1 METPLTWLEPPFVL
15 AEEILDM
22 FSRDSWLSL
31 LPFVLVCFAAAGIGS
46 SFTRKS
52 VHTWYGQLNK
62 PHWNPPKWIFG
73 PVWSFL
79 YLMMAI
85 SAWLVWREAGWL
97 GAKFPL
103 ILFGIQL
110 LLNVT
115 WSAVFFGRRTIGAA
129 FGEILL
135 LWTTVIATTVA
146 FYPFSLLAAWLLIPY
161 VAWVA
166 FASYLN
172 FRIWQMN

>member
-1 METPLTWLEPPFVL
+1 
-15 AEEILDM
+15 M

-31 LPFVLVCFAAAGIGS
+31 LPFALVCFAAAAIGS
-46 SFTRKS
+46 IFSKS
-52 VHTWYGQLNK
+52 VHTWYEHLNK
-62 PHWNPPKWIFG
+62 PQWNPPNWIFG
-73 PVWSFL
+73 PALSFL

-97 GAKFPL
+97 GARFPL

-110 LLNVT
+110 LLNVA
-115 WSAVFFGRRTIGAA
+115 WSAVFFGRHAIGAA

-135 LWTTVIATTVA
+135 LWTMIIATTVA
-146 FYPFSLLAAWLLIPY
+146 FYHFSLLAAWLLIPY
-161 VAWVA
+161 VVWVA